1 MFITDMNHRLFVL
14 DAYKPNFMLADEM
27 KPEDVG
33 LTPEMLYFGT
43 QLARRTPK
51 ITYLHLYESDKF
63 SVCRLL

>member
-1 MFITDMNHRLFVL
+1 MNLRLFVL

-27 KPEDVG
+27 KPGDVG
-33 LTPEMLYFGT
+33 LAPEMPYFRT

-51 ITYLHLYESDKF
+51 IRYLHLYESDKF